1 MANPSVVTTLAPNIL
16 LKVDWT
22 KLEGGAKEQGDQIKY
37 LVQQLQDMYGKI
49 AQAANLLSKYGPT
62 LAEQDGSVLFGAGG
76 IWTANNAPVLNA
88 SNMTNFPTVSQNIV
102 TGSRTVG
109 SVYHNATGKTMW
121 V

>member
-49 AQAANLLSKYGPT
+49 SQAVNLLSKYGPT

-76 IWTANNAPVLNA
+76 IWTANNAPTLSA
-88 SNMTNFPTVSQNIV
+88 ANMTNFPVLSTAHTALSSDV
-102 TGSRTVG
+102 TMTNSNQYYDGPS
-109 SVYHNATGKTMW
+109 
-121 V
+121 